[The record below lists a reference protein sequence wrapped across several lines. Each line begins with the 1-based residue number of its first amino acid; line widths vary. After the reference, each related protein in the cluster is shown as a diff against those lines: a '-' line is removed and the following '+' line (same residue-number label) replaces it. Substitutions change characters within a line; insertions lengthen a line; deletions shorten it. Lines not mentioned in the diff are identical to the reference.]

1 MKRFAITFSEPPAP
15 RYAIQCSVFAEGETT
30 AETIMTEAE
39 WSEYLAAHTAER
51 AAYATWKEAQDAT
64 APSQVSAEDLINEL
78 AAAYS
83 NFSVGGKWAFGGAYD
98 LVVNHIRRGDIA
110 AAKLTVQ
117 MIQIPAEVPGT
128 SSEELATWAA
138 KKTEILALFP

>member
-1 MKRFAITFSEPPAP
+1 MNLTK
-15 RYAIQCSVFAEGETT
+15 AIQHIYPAAQLDIHFTPTMTDEGAKITD
-30 AETIMTEAE
+30 
-39 WSEYLAAHTAER
+39 WSYHQPKPTDAQLA
-51 AAYATWKEAQDAT
+51 DAWDKIK
-64 APSQVSAEDLINEL
+64 ANSDLLQNLES
-78 AAAYS
+78 AYS
-83 NFSVGGKWAFGGAYD
+83 EFSDGGKWAFGNAYD
-98 LVVNHIRRGDIA
+98 TVVNHIRRGDIA